1 MEIGWYHEFHRQVAG
16 QSDTDAF
23 ATGLD
28 QVCAAEEWG
37 LDSIWLAEIHQQAA
51 RSVLSVPLT
60 VLASLAS
67 RTTRLKLGTGVQ
79 VLPLTHPLR
88 LAEETATVDQISR
101 GRLLMGVGRSGNPR
115 SYGAYGVPYSESR
128 ERFFETLEVLKL
140 AWTQETFSFHG
151 KFHHFDGARAVP
163 RPFQTPHPPILIAGA
178 SEDTFPVLGAM
189 GYPLFVSVRAGS
201 FSGLGPD
208 LRAYRAAY
216 KESGHPGEGKIH
228 LRLVMHVAET
238 DAQAREEAYG
248 SVMSGYQKLTTQL
261 EGAPSARRR
270 AELEKVVGITYED
283 VQRDKVVIGSPDTV
297 AKRLVELRE
306 EIGIDGIL
314 AELNFGALL
323 PPDKMM
329 RSLQLLCQEVG
340 PKLRRA

>member
-1 MEIGWYHEFHRQVAG
+1 
-16 QSDTDAF
+16 
-23 ATGLD
+23 
-28 QVCAAEEWG
+28 
-37 LDSIWLAEIHQQAA
+37 
-51 RSVLSVPLT
+51 
-60 VLASLAS
+60 
-67 RTTRLKLGTGVQ
+67 
-79 VLPLTHPLR
+79 
-88 LAEETATVDQISR
+88 
-101 GRLLMGVGRSGNPR
+101 MGVGRSGNPR

-216 KESGHPGEGKIH
+216 KEAGHPGEGKIH

-270 AELEKVVGITYED
+270 AELEKVVGITYEE

-297 AKRLVELRE
+297 AKRLMELRE